1 MIRYFFFFTLLFF
14 NTACNKEPQPSVYKE
29 SKIFYLNSI
38 HWGEE
43 ELHELSKKMVQK
55 ILSSKDIELSNAKE
69 YTFEKIRNDTHDQ
82 IDTQTLQSKIT
93 SSLIKTTKFKFIE
106 KDKNEQSYIFKG
118 KLSSIFKK
126 SKDTKDMFFSFNL
139 TLLKPKTLEVIWSD
153 DIEIRKIYK
162 RPLFSW

>member
-1 MIRYFFFFTLLFF
+1 MIRYFLCFTLLFF
-14 NTACNKEPQPSVYKE
+14 NTACNKELNPSVYKE
-29 SKIFYLNSI
+29 SKVVYLNSV
-38 HWGEE
+38 HWGVE
-43 ELHELSKKMVQK
+43 ELQELSKKMVQK
-55 ILSSKDIELSNAKE
+55 ILSSKDIEQFYAKE

-82 IDTQTLQSKIT
+82 IDTQTLQNKII

-126 SKDTKDMFFSFNL
+126 SKDAKDMFFSFNL